1 MEEIQ
6 RVKTIFLKG
15 KNKRIGIELNQSSE
29 KGFFYLVHTKTLID
43 FSKRN
48 ISKTTSVFSVE
59 TFNVLFTSGFTE
71 FINDDYIQNKI
82 LINEKTEQF
91 TGSRSVNKDF
101 KRIVVKNKA
110 LALLQITVC
119 VYARYAKR

>member
-29 KGFFYLVHTKTLID
+29 KGFFYLVHTKRLFD

-48 ISKTTSVFSVE
+48 ISKNTSVFSVE

-91 TGSRSVNKDF
+91 TGSRSINKDF
-101 KRIVVKNKA
+101 KRMAVKK
-110 LALLQITVC
+110 
-119 VYARYAKR
+119 

>member
-29 KGFFYLVHTKTLID
+29 KGFFYLVHTKRLFD

-48 ISKTTSVFSVE
+48 ISKTTSAFSVE
-59 TFNVLFTSGFTE
+59 TFNVLFTAGFTE

-101 KRIVVKNKA
+101 KRIVVKK
-110 LALLQITVC
+110 
-119 VYARYAKR
+119 